1 MNVEQ
6 VRRIALAL
14 PSVSEEPHFEYVS
27 FRIGG
32 KIFATLPPD
41 GQHLHV
47 FVDEEQRQVA
57 LALEPDVT
65 ERLHWGKRVVGLR
78 LRLAPAKPLLVKRLL
93 EQAWSRKAPKRLLAA
108 APARPSRPPPILDPG
123 PRHAARSAR

>member
-14 PSVSEEPHFEYVS
+14 PSVAEEPHFDYAS

-41 GQHLHV
+41 GGHLHV

-57 LALEPDVT
+57 LALEPEVT
-65 ERLHWGKRVVGLR
+65 AKLLWGKRVVGLR
-78 LRLAPAKPLLVKRLL
+78 VQLAAAKPPLVKRLL
-93 EQAWSRKAPKRLLAA
+93 EQAWSRKAPKRLLVTTGRA
-108 APARPSRPPPILDPG
+108 
-123 PRHAARSAR
+123 

>member
-14 PSVSEEPHFEYVS
+14 PSATEEPHFDYAS

-47 FVDEEQRQVA
+47 FVDEEQRQIA
-57 LALEPDVT
+57 LALEPGVA
-65 ERLHWGKRVVGLR
+65 EKLLWGKRVVGLR
-78 LRLAPAKPLLVKRLL
+78 LLLVAAKPPLVKRLL
-93 EQAWSRKAPKRLLAA
+93 EQAWSRKAPKCLLDAA
-108 APARPSRPPPILDPG
+108 SL
-123 PRHAARSAR
+123 RH

>member
-14 PSVSEEPHFEYVS
+14 PSATEEPHFDYAS

-32 KIFATLPPD
+32 KIFATLPAD

-47 FVDEEQRQVA
+47 FVDEEQRQIA
-57 LALEPDVT
+57 LALEPGVA
-65 ERLHWGKRVVGLR
+65 EKLLWGKRVVGLR
-78 LRLAPAKPLLVKRLL
+78 LQLAAAKPPLVKRLL
-93 EQAWSRKAPKRLLAA
+93 AQAWSRKAPKRLLDAA
-108 APARPSRPPPILDPG
+108 SLRN
-123 PRHAARSAR
+123 